1 MEHNVRVLQKAM
13 PQNCELMAVMKA
25 NAYGHSVFEVAT
37 HINQMGVKS
46 FAVATID
53 EAIELRHYGISG
65 EILILGYTNPI
76 RAKELHKYNLIQ
88 SIVDLNHAVCLNEQ
102 GYYIK
107 SHIKIDTGMHRL
119 GFDAN
124 DIVSILKAFE
134 LKHLDVCGIFTHLC
148 VSDSMI
154 EEDINFTNRQIEYFY
169 KLIDLLSKREI
180 KIPKIHIQSSYGFL
194 NYPKLKCD
202 YARIGIALYGVLS
215 SPNDTTKLQLDLRP
229 VLSLKSQVVLIRRI
243 QNGESVGY
251 GRTFI
256 ANRDSIIAV
265 LSVGYADG
273 LPRNLSCGKS
283 NVIINGC
290 FAPIIGR
297 ICMDQLIVDVT
308 DIPSVEVGSVGTLI
322 GKDDLSELSA
332 PEVADA
338 SGSIANELLSRMGS
352 RLKFVEK

>member
-1 MEHNVRVLQKAM
+1 MKVLQKAM
-13 PQNCELMAVMKA
+13 PQDCELMAVMKA
-25 NAYGHSVFEVAT
+25 NAYGHRAFEVAT

-53 EAIELRHYGISG
+53 EAIELRRYGISG
-65 EILILGYTNPI
+65 DILILGYTNPI

-88 SIVDLNHAVCLNEQ
+88 SIVDLNHAICLNEQ
-102 GYYIK
+102 EYYIK

-124 DIVSILKAFE
+124 DIMSILQVFE
-134 LKHLDVCGIFTHLC
+134 LKYLDIHGIFTHLC
-148 VSDSMI
+148 VSDSMVD
-154 EEDINFTNRQIEYFY
+154 EDIDFTNRQIECFY

-194 NYPKLKCD
+194 NYPELKCD

-229 VLSLKSQVVLIRRI
+229 VLSLKSQVTLIRKI

-256 ANRDSIIAV
+256 ANKDSIIAV
-265 LSVGYADG
+265 LSIGYADG
-273 LPRNLSCGKS
+273 LPRNLSCGRG
-283 NVIINGC
+283 NVIINGYL
-290 FAPIIGR
+290 APIIGR
-297 ICMDQLIVDVT
+297 VCMDQLLVDIT
-308 DIPSVEVGSVGTLI
+308 DIPSVEVGSIATLI

-332 PEVADA
+332 SEVADV
-338 SGSIANELLSRMGS
+338 SGSIANELLSRMGA
-352 RLKFVEK
+352 RLKFVNR